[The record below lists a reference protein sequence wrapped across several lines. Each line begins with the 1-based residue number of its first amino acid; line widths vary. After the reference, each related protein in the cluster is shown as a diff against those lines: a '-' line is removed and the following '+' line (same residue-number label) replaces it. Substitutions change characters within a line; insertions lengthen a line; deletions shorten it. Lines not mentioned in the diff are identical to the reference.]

1 MSNDGGRDADGP
13 RGWWSRMSR
22 SEQIVAA
29 VAAAVVTGLCG
40 IIAAVIISSHS
51 SPPSPATSSPA
62 LVTASGPLSP
72 TPGTTGQTNGKAGQ
86 TTGSPSASERFHGTI
101 TIGQAGVELD
111 ASPPTTSGS
120 SDTFFDIAGYLHPGN
135 GMIAQWTG
143 SSAPTQAQCHDWALS
158 NSVNQ
163 LQLTSGMQ
171 LCVLTASQRTAYV
184 EITSVAA
191 DGSTATAT
199 AIVWN

>member
-1 MSNDGGRDADGP
+1 
-13 RGWWSRMSR
+13 MSR
-22 SEQIVAA
+22 SEQIVAT
-29 VAAAVVTGLCG
+29 VAGAVVTGVCG
-40 IIAAVIISSHS
+40 IIGAVIISSHS

-62 LVTASGPLSP
+62 LVTASGPRPSA
-72 TPGTTGQTNGKAGQ
+72 PGPTGQTNGNAGQ
-86 TTGSPSASERFHGTI
+86 TPGSPSASERFHGTI

-111 ASPPTTSGS
+111 ASPPTTGGS
-120 SDTFFDIAGYLHPGN
+120 SGGTFFEIASYLHNGN
-135 GMIAQWTG
+135 GMMAQWTR

-158 NSVNQ
+158 NSATQ
-163 LQLTSGMQ
+163 LQLTAGMQ

-184 EITSVAA
+184 VITSVAA